1 MGWVKDNFFGG
12 AAKDAAAL
20 QTQAT
25 EKASGIQ
32 QQYYNQARN
41 DLLSLFPSAYQQLG
55 QGYQQAADVISQ
67 GRASSANVLQQAFG
81 NANQTIQQGSQ
92 AQIDAL
98 LGRSSQPMPQP
109 MPQPPQQM
117 QFAQQAPQ
125 TSPIQQANTMMQQT
139 GMPMQSGLRQSFG
152 QGNPTMQISGVGQ
165 IPNRNI
171 PPAMLNQTQIAGT
184 PVDMRISGGDRAPG
198 LNAGNRTINPITGQ
212 QQVTGAQQLPTAVN
226 QTTTQPINPANMGQ
240 AQQVQ
245 GGDFGGIGLGGAE
258 QALQGGLQG
267 QINALGQGFGAAQ
280 GQLADMYGQ
289 QTGALQQGAQGA
301 ETALNQYGGQA
312 LGMMQG
318 GLRQGLGLL
327 DQGYQRAQ
335 KSIGQGIGALQQGQQ
350 QGLGEIRQGTDRAIG
365 FLDPYSQTGQQ
376 ALQQEAALSGALG
389 AEAQQA
395 AINNFI
401 ESPGQKFLRERQ
413 EQSLLRNQAAVGGL
427 RGGATLSALQEQAM
441 GIAATQQQQQL
452 ENLRNLAGRGQQ
464 AAGQQ
469 GGFAQQGGMAG
480 ANLIGQMA
488 QGQANLYGQQAG
500 IGANL
505 SGQGAGMAQQ
515 VGMQGANLMQGIGQ
529 NVAGLRQGLGQN
541 LANAAGQ
548 YGQTAAGM
556 SAQQGQLASNA
567 FGNTANQLGGL
578 RFGAGQ
584 QVAGQLGQTT
594 NQLAGNQLQ
603 LGQLLAG
610 LDQGTA
616 ANLSNLLVGG
626 ATAGN
631 QNQMQLAQLLAN
643 LATGQGTNLANLAIG
658 AGNAQAAGQLG
669 AAQGAQQGV
678 GMIVGGLQSAAT
690 AGMMS
695 DKRLKDN
702 ITKLYDGAVNL
713 YSWTW
718 KHIDAVPEKLRGALS
733 IGVIA
738 QEVKESH
745 PDCVMCKDGYLA
757 VNYSKLAQEI
767 SA

>member
-12 AAKDAAAL
+12 AAKDAAAA
-20 QTQAT
+20 QVNAT
-25 EKASGIQ
+25 DKASGIQ
-32 QQYYNQARN
+32 QQFYNQARN

-55 QGYQQAADVISQ
+55 QGYQQAADVIGQ
-67 GRASSANVLQQAFG
+67 GRTSSANVLQQAFG

-98 LGRSSQPMPQP
+98 LGRSSQPQPQP
-109 MPQPPQQM
+109 MPQQPSQM
-117 QFAQQAPQ
+117 QFAQQVPQ
-125 TSPIQQANTMMQQT
+125 NSPIQQANNMMMQT
-139 GMPMQSGLRQSFG
+139 GAPVQSGLRQSFG
-152 QGNPTMQISGVGQ
+152 QGNPVMTISGVGQ
-165 IPNRNI
+165 IPNRNR
-171 PPAMLNQTQIAGT
+171 PPELMNQPQQ
-184 PVDMRISGGDRAPG
+184 VDMRVSGGERAPG
-198 LNAGNRTINPITGQ
+198 LNNNGMTINPVTGQ
-212 QQVTGAQQLPTAVN
+212 QQATGAQAAPMQPN
-226 QTTTQPINPANMGQ
+226 QMTTQQITPANMGQ

-245 GGDFGGIGLGGAE
+245 GGDFSGIGLGGAE
-258 QALQGGLQG
+258 QALQGSLQG
-267 QINALGQGFGAAQ
+267 QLGALGQGAA
-280 GQLADMYGQ
+280 
-289 QTGALQQGAQGA
+289 GA

-327 DQGYQRAQ
+327 DQGYQQAQ
-335 KSIGQGIGALQQGQQ
+335 QSIGQGVGALQQGQQ
-350 QGLGEIRQGTDRAIG
+350 QGLGEIRQGTNQAIG
-365 FLDPYSQTGQQ
+365 FLDPYSQAGQQ
-376 ALQQEAALSGALG
+376 ALQQEAALSGAAG
-389 AEAQQA
+389 ADAQQQ
-395 AINNFI
+395 AINSFM

-515 VGMQGANLMQGIGQ
+515 AGMAGGNLMQGIGQ
-529 NVAGLRQGLGQN
+529 NVAGLRNQFGQ
-541 LANAAGQ
+541 NAAGAI
-548 YGQTAAGM
+548 GQT
-556 SAQQGQLASNA
+556 GQ
-567 FGNTANQLGGL
+567 QLGGL
-578 RFGAGQ
+578 RYGAGQ

-594 NQLAGNQLQ
+594 NQLAGNQMQ

-643 LATGQGTNLANLAIG
+643 LATGQGTNLANLAVG

-669 AAQGAQQGV
+669 AAQGVQQGV
-678 GMIVGGLQSAAT
+678 GTIVGAAQSAAQ

-695 DKRLKDN
+695 DERLKDN

-718 KHIDAVPEKLRGALS
+718 KHIDEIPEKLRGALS

-738 QEVKESH
+738 QEVQQSH

-757 VNYSKLAQEI
+757 VDYSKLAQEI